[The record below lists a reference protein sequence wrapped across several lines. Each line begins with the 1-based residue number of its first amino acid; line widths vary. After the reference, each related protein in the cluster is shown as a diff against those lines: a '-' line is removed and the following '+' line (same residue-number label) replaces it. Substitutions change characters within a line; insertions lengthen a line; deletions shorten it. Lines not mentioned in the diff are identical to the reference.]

1 MSILKKSLILN
12 ANKEYIVLNFVKGI
26 LWEGKDINN
35 MFLEKVNYYV
45 KQNSGIEIDI
55 NKEQIEKFLKEYIE
69 KICSYD
75 KEFTKFVN
83 EIKDHNINCRT
94 FKKML
99 ECEGLDDSCI
109 KTKGDLQEFIK
120 KNILKELL

>member
-1 MSILKKSLILN
+1 MSILKKSFILN
-12 ANKEYIVLNFVKGI
+12 ANKEYIVLNLVKGI

-35 MFLEKVNYYV
+35 MFLEKVNHYDE
-45 KQNSGIEIDI
+45 QNIGIEIDI

-69 KICSYD
+69 KICD
-75 KEFTKFVN
+75 DNKEFTKFIN

-109 KTKGDLQEFIK
+109 KTKNDLQEFIR
-120 KNILKELL
+120 KNILKKL

>member
-1 MSILKKSLILN
+1 MSILKKSFILN
-12 ANKEYIVLNFVKGI
+12 ANKEYIVLNLVKGI

-35 MFLEKVNYYV
+35 MFLEKVNHCDE
-45 KQNSGIEIDI
+45 QNIGIEIDI

-69 KICSYD
+69 KICD
-75 KEFTKFVN
+75 DNKEFTKFIN
-83 EIKDHNINCRT
+83 EIKDHHINCRT

-109 KTKGDLQEFIK
+109 KTKNDLQEFIR
-120 KNILKELL
+120 KNILKKL

>member
-1 MSILKKSLILN
+1 MSILKKSFILN
-12 ANKEYIVLNFVKGI
+12 VNKECIVLNFVKGI

-35 MFLEKVNYYV
+35 MFLEKVNHYV
-45 KQNSGIEIDI
+45 EQNMGIEIDI

-69 KICSYD
+69 KICD
-75 KEFTKFVN
+75 DNKEFSKFIN

-109 KTKGDLQEFIK
+109 KTKNDLQEFIR
-120 KNILKELL
+120 KNILKKL

>member
-1 MSILKKSLILN
+1 MILSFVLN
-12 ANKEYIVLNFVKGI
+12 VNKECIVLNFVKGI
-26 LWEGKDINN
+26 LWEGKNINN
-35 MFLEKVNYYV
+35 MLLEKVNRYV
-45 KQNSGIEIDI
+45 EQNKGIEIDI

-69 KICSYD
+69 KICD
-75 KEFTKFVN
+75 DNKEFTKFIN

-109 KTKGDLQEFIK
+109 KTKGDLQEFIR